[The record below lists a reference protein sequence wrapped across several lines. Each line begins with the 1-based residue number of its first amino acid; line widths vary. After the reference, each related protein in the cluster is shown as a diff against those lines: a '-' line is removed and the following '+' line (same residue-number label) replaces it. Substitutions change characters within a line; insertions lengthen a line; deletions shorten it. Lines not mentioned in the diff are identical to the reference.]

1 MHQIFSSAAYPFS
14 SEYVLSLRPLNF
26 SQMADGYSVDVTA
39 AELAELAAS
48 PAAARELG
56 ARRGDLGQTEPNIG
70 LARLLMDRPEDFG
83 AVGSLVLGADA
94 VEVHSYGNPFGDA
107 LHVIGPECID
117 GLQRLRVIARLRHA
131 LTAQH
136 LRRAVIRVEIRS
148 DPVKRERARR
158 AHDDAD
164 RYANAS
170 TAQDR
175 LIRCPHLQRLTGG
188 DWEGNVFDP
197 RRGVSGPEG
206 RGKHFTMAEVTSALA
221 CLAPGRSPAAAHLA
235 ATPEGR
241 EALWADHGSSAYRA
255 LFHARMTP
263 VGVMR
268 AVEARRTAHKALD
281 SLPRRRHQA
290 HGHLITYAPE
300 LIAWLACRALP
311 LTALHEDSRRS
322 PDWGR
327 LIGKTVPRAAL
338 QAAERL
344 VAGYARLRPERP
356 RTYKTEAADLA
367 LWNELTS

>member
-1 MHQIFSSAAYPFS
+1 MHQIYSSAAYPLS
-14 SEYVLSLRPLNF
+14 AENVLSLRPLNF
-26 SQMADGYSVDVTA
+26 SQMADGPSVDATA
-39 AELAELAAS
+39 AELAQLADS
-48 PAAARELG
+48 PSAARELRS
-56 ARRGDLGQTEPNIG
+56 RRGDLGETKANTG
-70 LARLLMDRPEDFG
+70 LAQLLTDRPEDFG

-94 VEVHSYGNPFGDA
+94 VEVRSYGNPFGDA
-107 LHVIGPECID
+107 LHIIGPECID
-117 GLQRLRVIARLRHA
+117 GLQRLRVIARLRHS
-131 LTAQH
+131 LPAQH

-158 AHDDAD
+158 AHDAAD

-197 RRGVSGPEG
+197 RRGVSGPED

-221 CLAPGRSPAAAHLA
+221 CLAPGSSLATAHLA

-241 EALWADHGSSAYRA
+241 HELWSDHGSSAYRT

-268 AVEARRTAHKALD
+268 AVEARRTAHKALA

-290 HGHLITYAPE
+290 HGHLIAYAPE
-300 LIAWLACRALP
+300 LIAWLACRTLP

-327 LIGKTVPRAAL
+327 LIGETIPRATL

-344 VAGYARLRPERP
+344 VANYARLRPERP
-356 RTYKTEAADLA
+356 RTYKTEATELA
-367 LWNELTS
+367 LWHELTS